1 MRGSERGGEA
11 TRAGLAQRVE
21 ALAGAMPGTSRT
33 EANGTVT
40 WSIGGVAF
48 ATLTGDTVEL
58 RLDQPVA
65 RAATRTPDTTPSR
78 RGQEWIRFAP
88 SELDGPAVDR
98 LEAWFAF
105 ARRRA
110 AEGRQAD

>member
-1 MRGSERGGEA
+1 MSSSDLADDA
-11 TRAGLAQRVE
+11 TSASLAERVE
-21 ALAGAMPGTSRT
+21 ALAGAVPGTSRT

-40 WSIGGVAF
+40 WSAGGVVF
-48 ATLTGDTVEL
+48 AMLTGDAVEL

-65 RAATRTPDTTPSR
+65 RAATRPPDTTPSR
-78 RGQEWIRFAP
+78 RGQEWVRFAP
-88 SELDGPAVDR
+88 IAMDGPAVDR